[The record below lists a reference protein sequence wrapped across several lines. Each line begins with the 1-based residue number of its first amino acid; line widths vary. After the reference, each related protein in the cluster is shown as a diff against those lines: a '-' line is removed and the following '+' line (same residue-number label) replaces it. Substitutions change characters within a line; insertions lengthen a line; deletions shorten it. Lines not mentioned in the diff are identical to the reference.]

1 MKIFKS
7 DCSLSKGNMIHGFFN
22 SVEDAIKFV
31 KEQFPTYTPNI
42 NEDWRT
48 FDKWISP
55 DEKAYVKIG
64 VEILSEKSKAL
75 QAKMKIKWKE
85 MGMPERKWDPDIQ
98 FSVVQEH
105 FEEK

>member
-1 MKIFKS
+1 
-7 DCSLSKGNMIHGFFN
+7 MIHGFFN

-85 MGMPERKWDPDIQ
+85 MGMPEKNGILIFNFLLFRNILSKIN
-98 FSVVQEH
+98 SVNH
-105 FEEK
+105 

>member
-31 KEQFPTYTPNI
+31 KEQFPTYTPNT

-64 VEILSEKSKAL
+64 VEILSEESKTL
-75 QAKMKIKWKE
+75 QNKMKIMWKE
-85 MGMPERKWDPDIQ
+85 MNKPERKWDSDIQ

-105 FEEK
+105 FE